1 MSFWAGVVQ
10 GVKDVDVLK
19 EKEALADE
27 RQGVRDEATAVR
39 LEEVAYRDRMD
50 AIRVRQQ
57 EFADARALKWREEDQ
72 GLAADESAYR
82 RAQDQ
87 LAADER
93 AAAAAERAR
102 IADRAYEWGQQV
114 FWIGQER
121 TDESIATS
129 MMQWDYGVAQDE
141 ANAALAAIDRET
153 DQERY
158 DFQVER
164 LEQLDVINAAAVD
177 ENGRRYGVAQERLEL
192 LDIREAARIDKED
205 DRYAV
210 AQSRIERLDAQEV
223 ARYDT
228 NQAQQEEDRA
238 TARVLK
244 ILEMGGSAFSGAL
257 LGQGGDVNAG
267 EVISANGMN
276 AAVMGINAELDSVG
290 GLDSLEGSDKE
301 WFETVLGNPAAA
313 AGILAF
319 AYAQREEGNDLPI
332 TDLPQIIQLAGTMEA
347 AGEEAYKDFKEQ
359 FIAGNVDMSD
369 PAQYL
374 AGMQALMQY
383 KPARVVWGQVQAVS
397 TPATNTAKFEMWQTT
412 TTTNARIALRNMK
425 EGTDEHQALGLILA
439 NAGSK
444 GPDNRL
450 TREEAFVDL
459 WDKYGRAAA
468 EDLELDSSN
477 PLLKPYFGIMSNES
491 PEGAFTSPTAP
502 VAPVVADLPETSGMA
517 SVAAPVESQDA
528 SSPAPLSFD
537 TEKEARAYVDALTP
551 EAWAKIPSIIIAGT
565 ERFNDDSTVSAE
577 APAGLGGAELVT
589 QSEGDS
595 PVSLQDL
602 NPDDLIQL
610 EAGVEE
616 VISSILG
623 NADQGNIEVLVR
635 DLNAKFGAE
644 IVGVAMRMAM
654 GSNQ

>member
-1 MSFWAGVVQ
+1 MSFWAGIVQ
-10 GVKDVDVLK
+10 AVKDVDVLK
-19 EKEALADE
+19 EKEALAEE
-27 RQGVRDEATAVR
+27 RQGVRDEASAVR

-50 AIRVRQQ
+50 EIRIRQQ
-57 EFADARALKWREEDQ
+57 EFADARALEWRKEDQ
-72 GLAADESAYR
+72 ATSADESDYR
-82 RAQDQ
+82 RTQDK

-93 AAAAAERAR
+93 AAAAAERTR
-102 IADRAYEWGQQV
+102 IADRNFNWGQEV

-121 TDESIATS
+121 TDESIATD
-129 MMQWDYGVAQDE
+129 MMQWDYGVARDE
-141 ANAALAAIDRET
+141 ANDALAAIDKET
-153 DQERY
+153 ERERY

-164 LEQLDVINAAAVD
+164 LEQLAVIDAAAVD
-177 ENGRRYGVAQERLEL
+177 ENSRRYGVAQERLEL
-192 LDIREAARIDKED
+192 LDIREAARIAKED

-276 AAVMGINAELDSVG
+276 AAVMGITAELDSVG

-319 AYAQREEGNDLPI
+319 AHAQREDGNDLPI
-332 TDLPQIIQLAGTMEA
+332 TDLPEIIQLAGTMEA
-347 AGEEAYKDFKEQ
+347 AGAEAYNDFKER

-369 PAQYL
+369 PKQYL

-383 KPARVVWGQVQAVS
+383 KPAQVVWGQVQAVD
-397 TPATNTAKFEMWQTT
+397 TPATAKLDFEMWQTN
-412 TTTNARIALRNMK
+412 TTTNARVALAGM
-425 EGTDEHQALGLILA
+425 EVGSPEQVALANTLV

-444 GPDNRL
+444 GPDNAL
-450 TREEAFVDL
+450 TREKAFVEL
-459 WDKYGRAAA
+459 WDKYGRDTASG
-468 EDLELDSSN
+468 LELDSSN
-477 PLLKPYFGIMSNES
+477 PWLKPYFGIMSNES

-502 VAPVVADLPETSGMA
+502 EAPMVPETAGMAPVE
-517 SVAAPVESQDA
+517 APVESQGA
-528 SSPAPLSFD
+528 PSPAPLSFD
-537 TEKEARAYVDALTP
+537 TEEEARAYVDALSP
-551 EAWAKIPSIIIAGT
+551 AEWAKVPSIIVAGT
-565 ERFNDDSTVSAE
+565 ELINDKNTVSAE
-577 APAGLGGAELVT
+577 APAGLGGDEPVVEEVAPA
-589 QSEGDS
+589 GDS

-602 NPDDLIQL
+602 NPDDLVQL

-654 GSNQ
+654 GS

>member
-39 LEEVAYRDRMD
+39 EQEVAYRARMD
-50 AIRVRQQ
+50 EYKARQQ
-57 EFADARALKWREEDQ
+57 EFADARALAWREEDQ

-82 RAQDQ
+82 RTQDQ

-93 AAAAAERAR
+93 AAAAAYRAKVD
-102 IADRAYEWGQQV
+102 DRAYEWGQQV

-121 TDESIATS
+121 TDESIANS

-141 ANAALAAIDRET
+141 ANAALAAIDKET
-153 DQERY
+153 ERERY

-164 LEQLDVINAAAVD
+164 LDQLDVINAAAVD

-192 LDIREAARIDKED
+192 LDIREAARLADEK

-383 KPARVVWGQVQAVS
+383 KPAQVVWGQVQAVS

-444 GPDNRL
+444 GPDDRL

-477 PLLKPYFGIMSNES
+477 PLLKPYFSIMSNES

-502 VAPVVADLPETSGMA
+502 VTPVVPETSGMA
-517 SVAAPVESQDA
+517 SAA
-528 SSPAPLSFD
+528 APLSFD
-537 TEKEARAYVDALTP
+537 TEEEARDYVDALTP

-565 ERFNDDSTVSAE
+565 ERFNDNSTVSAE
-577 APAGLGGAELVT
+577 APAGLGGDEPVVEEVIPAGQDLTPDQSAELK
-589 QSEGDS
+589 
-595 PVSLQDL
+595 
-602 NPDDLIQL
+602 
-610 EAGVEE
+610 AGVEE
-616 VISSILG
+616 LVSAILG
-623 NADQGNIEVLVR
+623 NADQGTIEGITRGLK
-635 DLNAKFGAE
+635 AKFNE
-644 IVGVAMRMAM
+644 ERVGVAMRMAM